1 MKYLQEF
8 YNYLK
13 ESDSNIVD
21 LSKEDIEE
29 MLLPISDMGIE
40 WDMSE
45 PKVLTTGE
53 FSGQKSVSIR
63 FKNDFQTGDFGYYT
77 QQIIDD
83 KFWSF
88 LNELLELKLRLE
100 SVKVSINTN
109 WQNYIVMTFVQK
121 SKVEGPE
128 FTLQKLFNEIGKKM
142 REGRSDFINNMTRE
156 ISLQDQKITLLV
168 SHDWTD
174 RKWNLFKRDLDLSKF
189 DVSIQRE
196 VKRLGMNS
204 GLVTFTLKK

>member
-63 FKNDFQTGDFGYYT
+63 FKNDFETGDFGYYT

-100 SVKVSINTN
+100 SAKVSINTN

-156 ISLQDQKITLLV
+156 ISIQDKKITLAV

-196 VKRLGMNS
+196 EKRLGMNS
-204 GLVTFTLKK
+204 GVVTFTLKK

>member
-63 FKNDFQTGDFGYYT
+63 FKNDFETGDFGYYT

-100 SVKVSINTN
+100 SAKVSINTN

-156 ISLQDQKITLLV
+156 ISLRDQKITLAV

-189 DVSIQRE
+189 DVDIQRQE
-196 VKRLGMNS
+196 KRLGMNS
-204 GLVTFTLKK
+204 GVVTFTLKK

>member
-63 FKNDFQTGDFGYYT
+63 FKNDFETGDFGYYT

-100 SVKVSINTN
+100 SAKVSINTN

-196 VKRLGMNS
+196 EKRLGMNS

>member
-63 FKNDFQTGDFGYYT
+63 FKNDFETGDFGYYT

-100 SVKVSINTN
+100 SAKVSINTN

-156 ISLQDQKITLLV
+156 ISLRDQKITLAV

-189 DVSIQRE
+189 DVGIQRE
-196 VKRLGMNS
+196 EKRLGMNS